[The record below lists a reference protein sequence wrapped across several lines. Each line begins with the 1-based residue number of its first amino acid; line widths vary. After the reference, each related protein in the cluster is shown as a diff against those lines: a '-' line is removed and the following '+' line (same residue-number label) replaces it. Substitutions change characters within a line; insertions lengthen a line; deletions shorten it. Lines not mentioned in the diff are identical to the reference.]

1 MSREEE
7 KLLRICGMIK
17 EELIEMIR
25 LVEQDLIQDA
35 KKKRGRDYF
44 DGVRNAVNLIVANIN
59 HEEET

>member
-59 HEEET
+59 HEEEA

>member
-1 MSREEE
+1 M
-7 KLLRICGMIK
+7 KK
-17 EELIEMIR
+17 EELITMIR

-59 HEEET
+59 HEEEA